1 MMERAINPK
10 YNLSEES
17 LEKVTK
23 ISADIKE
30 LLIKENLS
38 YKEAV
43 ATLDLAQEEIKECK
57 ITS

>member
-17 LEKVTK
+17 LAKATK
-23 ISADIKE
+23 LSKDIKE
-30 LLIKENLS
+30 LLTKENLS

-43 ATLDLAQEEIKECK
+43 PTLDLAQEEIKECK
-57 ITS
+57 ITC